1 MNSGKQKV
9 CNIQMAPFCT
19 LFVFSFVC
27 LAQQSVFWRKIMVR
41 SRQQALSF
49 LQQQIFWLKIGEKKN
64 IEELRI
70 KSFRHS
76 QHKYL
81 WLLGQDANKLNLP
94 NLCKKLPG
102 KGCSF
107 LNCPHIAAQKKTK
120 KTLQQMLVKYTVE
133 IRTCRKT
140 SQLHSFHEYIFP
152 TNILFP
158 LKIYLCNYI

>member
-64 IEELRI
+64 TEELRI

-107 LNCPHIAAQKKTK
+107 LNCPHIAAQKK
-120 KTLQQMLVKYTVE
+120 
-133 IRTCRKT
+133 
-140 SQLHSFHEYIFP
+140 QLKLALEEKLLNS
-152 TNILFP
+152 ILFMN
-158 LKIYLCNYI
+158 IYFRPIYCFLWKYIYAITSNLILSQ